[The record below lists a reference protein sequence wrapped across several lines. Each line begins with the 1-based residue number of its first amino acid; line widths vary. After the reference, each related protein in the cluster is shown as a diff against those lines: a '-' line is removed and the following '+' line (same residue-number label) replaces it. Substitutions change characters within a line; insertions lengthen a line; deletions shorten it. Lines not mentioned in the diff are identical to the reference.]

1 MHLIHSFHLPG
12 PGLFSAFSERDASG
26 SSLEDLARI
35 WQGGLNNDFN
45 LLIILICLLQAE
57 GFAEGERVVI
67 EARERRRLSEADAGQ
82 QTPNQQQVL
91 ERKEIFS

>member
-1 MHLIHSFHLPG
+1 M
-12 PGLFSAFSERDASG
+12 
-26 SSLEDLARI
+26 ARI

-91 ERKEIFS
+91 EPREIFS